1 MGCTIE
7 EAKARH
13 ASGLLELPGVVSVG
27 LGLDA
32 EGRPVIVVGLDGPR
46 PETCARLPGSLEG
59 HPVRS
64 EVIGA
69 PSAQGRS
76 RAPRG

>member
-13 ASGLLELPGVVSVG
+13 TSGLLELPGVVSVG

-32 EGRPVIVVGLDGPR
+32 AGRPVIVVGLDGPR
-46 PETCARLPGSLEG
+46 PETCARLPGNLEG
-59 HPVRS
+59 HPVRAEVLGPPCAQDAS
-64 EVIGA
+64 EGT
-69 PSAQGRS
+69 
-76 RAPRG
+76 